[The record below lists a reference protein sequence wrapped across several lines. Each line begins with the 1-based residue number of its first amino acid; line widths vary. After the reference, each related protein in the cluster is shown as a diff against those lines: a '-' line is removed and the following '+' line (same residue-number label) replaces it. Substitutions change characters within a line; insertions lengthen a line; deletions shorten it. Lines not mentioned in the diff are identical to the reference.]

1 MVSQSRA
8 LRVGE
13 RIQQELS
20 ELLLFSVTDPR
31 LRQIFVTQVRV
42 DRELE
47 YANIFVSAL
56 EGPERMDEILA
67 GLRHAAGFLRHE
79 LARRVELRSF
89 PQLRFHW
96 DPTPEHA
103 AHIDQLISGLNT
115 GKQDPKQED
124 QTPPDDE

>member
-8 LRVGE
+8 QRVGE

-20 ELLLFSVTDPR
+20 ELLLFAVTDPR
-31 LRQIFVTQVRV
+31 LKQIFVTQVRV

-56 EGPERMDEILA
+56 EGPERMEEILA
-67 GLRHAAGFLRHE
+67 GLQHAGGFLRRE

-89 PQLRFHW
+89 PRLRFHW

-103 AHIDQLISGLNT
+103 ARIDHLISGLSEDSDNE
-115 GKQDPKQED
+115 QE
-124 QTPPDDE
+124 PNDE

>member
-8 LRVGE
+8 QRVGE

-20 ELLLFSVTDPR
+20 ELLLFAVTDPR
-31 LRQIFVTQVRV
+31 LKQIFVTQVRV

-56 EGPERMDEILA
+56 EGPERMEEILA
-67 GLRHAAGFLRHE
+67 GLQHAGGFLRRE

-89 PQLRFHW
+89 PRLRFHW

-103 AHIDQLISGLNT
+103 ARIDHLISGLSENS
-115 GKQDPKQED
+115 DNEQE
-124 QTPPDDE
+124 PNDE